1 MKKISLLLIFIGLST
16 VSFAQKVEISPNE
29 IFIETKN
36 YADIDFAAIENQM
49 ALITKKKVKLT
60 VKQTVP
66 CNNECGYS
74 IHLISFTGKPKS
86 VLKDMKKYCAKKVKM
101 A

>member
-1 MKKISLLLIFIGLST
+1 
-16 VSFAQKVEISPNE
+16 
-29 IFIETKN
+29 
-36 YADIDFAAIENQM
+36 M

-74 IHLISFTGKPKS
+74 IHLISFMGKPKS
-86 VLKDMKKYCAKKVKM
+86 VLKDMRRYCAKKVKM